1 MLYIPF
7 ELSFERFS
15 FKARLPAGVRENE
28 PTLKLKS
35 PQTGIQG
42 QGSIE
47 VRIKSQGHKY
57 NPAYIQLNLPYMKPE
72 MYTFT

>member
-1 MLYIPF
+1 MLYTPF

-28 PTLKLKS
+28 PTLKHKS

-47 VRIKSQGHKY
+47 VRIK
-57 NPAYIQLNLPYMKPE
+57 
-72 MYTFT
+72 